1 MSEETESQHGAQPET
16 SRDDSTEAEHRTVP
30 AGASGGEA
38 GEPAAASAE
47 APAGE
52 DTSGGEHGGGEAA
65 ETAGGRE
72 AAAPTAAE
80 LAVEEESSF
89 KYRTARSVFR
99 GSIRAAHRPVITGA
113 MNVPK
118 TGPVIIASNHRSFAD
133 SIYLSALSPRR
144 VSFMAKA
151 EYFDGKN
158 LGNRLVGGFM
168 RSVGAFPVE
177 RGSTAAAVKA
187 LETGEE
193 ILRAGGVFGIY
204 PEGTRSR
211 NGEIGEGKTGAA
223 ELAIRTG
230 ATIVPVGLV
239 GTEDVMPVD
248 ARFPQPKSFSITFGK
263 AIPAPARQHPA
274 GRQRRELTEQIMDAI
289 RALVAEAEA
298 EREAHRSRRRR

>member
-1 MSEETESQHGAQPET
+1 MSEENEPQNGVEPET
-16 SRDDSTEAEHRTVP
+16 GRPDGSVGSGLAIPDPEPTV
-30 AGASGGEA
+30 AGL
-38 GEPAAASAE
+38 SAE
-47 APAGE
+47 
-52 DTSGGEHGGGEAA
+52 
-65 ETAGGRE
+65 ETTLKFRA
-72 AAAPTAAE
+72 
-80 LAVEEESSF
+80 
-89 KYRTARSVFR
+89 ARSLFR
-99 GSIRAAHRPVITGA
+99 GSIRAAHRPVVTGTR
-113 MNVPK
+113 NVPK
-118 TGPVIIASNHRSFAD
+118 HGPVIIASNHRSFAD

-151 EYFDGKN
+151 EYFEGRN

-168 RSVGAFPVE
+168 SAVGAFPVE
-177 RGSTAAAVKA
+177 RGSAAAAVKA

-248 ARFPQPKSFSITFGK
+248 ARFPQPKSFSVTFGK
-263 AIPAPARQHPA
+263 AIPAPPRQHPA
-274 GRQRRELTEQIMDAI
+274 GKQRKDLTEQIMAAI
-289 RALVAEAEA
+289 RALVAEAEH
-298 EREAHRSRRRR
+298 ERELHRRKRRR